1 MRSLSVTILV
11 AGFAANAAVKP
22 HKLLSENA
30 RGDAFASET
39 PRLVTGATLSWV
51 EEGEFATDANI
62 VKTQRDGAGRQR
74 AADGTFR
81 VRFGASPI
89 YLRAAAPVALLGAD
103 AATMQE

>member
-1 MRSLSVTILV
+1 MKATIKAL
-11 AGFAANAAVKP
+11 A
-22 HKLLSENA
+22 
-30 RGDAFASET
+30 
-39 PRLVTGATLSWV
+39 
-51 EEGEFATDANI
+51 
-62 VKTQRDGAGRQR
+62 